1 MLGIMDSAAIKTFIF
16 AGNAT
21 FTLESVAT
29 GTHFTYK
36 VKASKDSRVHFA
48 SVLTNPDTY
57 TYAGLLSARGLSAT
71 HNSKIGAAA
80 PSFRGLDWFMRN
92 LDSEQV
98 KFRHAGCCGRC
109 GRQLTTPESIDR
121 GLGAD
126 CAAMMGL

>member
-1 MLGIMDSAAIKTFIF
+1 MDSAAIKTFIF

-36 VKASKDSRVHFA
+36 VKASNDGRVHFA
-48 SVLTNPDTY
+48 SVLTQPDTY

-71 HNSKIGAAA
+71 HSSKIGSAA

-92 LDSEQV
+92 LDSTQV
-98 KFRHAGCCGRC
+98 KFRHAGKCGKC
-109 GRQLTTPESIDR
+109 GRQLTTPESVDR
-121 GLGAD
+121 GIGPE
-126 CAAMMGL
+126 CASKMGM